1 MNLFDSKKLI
11 IIAALLIIITL
22 LYTLANPAPEID
34 YNTQVKP
41 IINKKCIS
49 CHGGVKQEAG
59 FSMLFEEE
67 ALGITESG
75 KPAILPGN
83 PDESELIKRITHS
96 DPNERMPY
104 KHEALSKDEIDILR
118 QWIKEGAKWG

>member
-1 MNLFDSKKLI
+1 MKLFYSKKLI
-11 IIAALLIIITL
+11 IIASLLIIVAL
-22 LYTLANPAPEID
+22 LYKLAIPAPEVD

-59 FSMLFEEE
+59 FSMLFQEE
-67 ALGITESG
+67 ALGKTESG

-83 PDESELIKRITHS
+83 PDESELIKRITHA
-96 DPNERMPY
+96 DPN
-104 KHEALSKDEIDILR
+104 
-118 QWIKEGAKWG
+118 